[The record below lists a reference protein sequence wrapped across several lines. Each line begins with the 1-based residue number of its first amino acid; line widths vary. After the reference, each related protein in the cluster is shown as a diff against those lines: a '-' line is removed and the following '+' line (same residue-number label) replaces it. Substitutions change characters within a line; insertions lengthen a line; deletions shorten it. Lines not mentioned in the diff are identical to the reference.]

1 MKKIGSLMVLGLL
14 AVGLTLTGCGNADVD
29 GKGAVTGKEET
40 SPEMQA
46 EIEKTMQNAQK
57 QFGEQANQIPES
69 THEKK

>member
-14 AVGLTLTGCGNADVD
+14 SLGLALTGCGNADVE

-46 EIEKTMQNAQK
+46 EIDKTMRNVKK
-57 QFGEQANQIPES
+57 QFGDQAENIPEANQQ
-69 THEKK
+69 